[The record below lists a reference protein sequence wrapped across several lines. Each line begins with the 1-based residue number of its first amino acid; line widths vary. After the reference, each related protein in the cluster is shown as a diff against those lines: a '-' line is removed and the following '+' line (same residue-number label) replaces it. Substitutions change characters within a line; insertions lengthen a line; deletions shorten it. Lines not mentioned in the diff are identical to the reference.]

1 MASGDEA
8 PILII
13 GIDFG
18 TTYSGVAYSRRKN
31 PPKLITNWKT
41 LRNFNQDK
49 EKVPSAVFYDQMTE
63 GDFSWGYAVP
73 IGEDVLR
80 WFKLLLVDEIDLP
93 FKIRTSRHVTAAR
106 ALAKQLNKTPVE
118 VIGGYLRELW
128 KHARENIMRAVGQRV
143 FKIARL
149 HFVVTLP
156 AIWPHYARARMEE
169 ALVLAGIREAR
180 PAGETIVDFIS
191 EPEAAALACLEGCFD
206 EIDLNLGE
214 HLIVC
219 DAGGGTADIITYTI
233 LKMEPLIVRE
243 SVRGDGDLC
252 GAMFL
257 DEGFLFLLKKL
268 IPADV
273 QAKMGDSGLRKIMND
288 EWEHGIKSSVWTVD
302 NNYHPP
308 KITVQASTVR
318 DNVYRPQIAKIEKLV
333 EEQIQQVRAKY
344 RRKPKFLILVGGFGK
359 SKFLYECLQEKLGK
373 KIEILQDSDSGPW
386 TAVVRGAV
394 YHGLLRSNMSD
405 NLSVSVESRVSRY
418 SYGTLVNA
426 MPFDATMHEQEDR
439 FYCSANQAWL
449 AGNQTMWFV
458 DINETVS
465 AHRPHKFTCWQE
477 LSSPDDE
484 VVVDIVFSDAEKPP
498 KRQDETVKPLC
509 VIKLPEIPSWS
520 KIPRW
525 KNSNGEEFRHFEY
538 ELRMISNG
546 TSLDFSVHYNNR
558 KIATQSASFESSG
571 CTSAGATSAPDAG
584 GSESRP
590 PRASNRQMGRRPDPD
605 YNEESGGEEEDD
617 DFELED

>member
-1 MASGDEA
+1 MASGDET

-18 TTYSGVAYSRRKN
+18 TTYSGVAYSRRKS

-73 IGEDVLR
+73 IGEHVLR

-106 ALAKQLNKTPVE
+106 ALIKQLNKTPVE
-118 VIGGYLRELW
+118 VIGDYLGKLW
-128 KHARENIMRAVGQRV
+128 KHSRENIMRAVGQRV

-233 LKMEPLIVRE
+233 LKMDPLIVRE

-257 DEGFLFLLKKL
+257 DDGFLSLLKEL

-273 QAKMGDSGLRKIMND
+273 QAKMGDGGLRKIMKD
-288 EWEHGIKSSVWTVD
+288 DWEHGIKSDVWTVD

-318 DNVYRPQIAKIEKLV
+318 DNVYRPQIAKIEKLF
-333 EEQIQQVRAKY
+333 I
-344 RRKPKFLILVGGFGK
+344 ILVGGFGR

-405 NLSVSVESRVSRY
+405 NLSVAIESRVSRY

-449 AGNQTMWFV
+449 AGNQTM
-458 DINETVS
+458 
-465 AHRPHKFTCWQE
+465 C
-477 LSSPDDE
+477 PDDE

-520 KIPRW
+520 KLPRW

-538 ELRMISNG
+538 ELCMISNG

-571 CTSAGATSAPDAG
+571 CTSAGATSAPDAE

-617 DFELED
+617 DFEPED

>member
-1 MASGDEA
+1 MASAGDEA

-31 PPKLITNWKT
+31 PPKLITNWKN

-49 EKVPSAVFYDQMTE
+49 EKVPSAVFYDQMTAGE
-63 GDFSWGYAVP
+63 SSWGYAVP
-73 IGEDVLR
+73 IGEGVLR
-80 WFKLLLVDEIDLP
+80 WFKLLLVDENDLP
-93 FKIRTSRHVTAAR
+93 SEIRSSPHVATAR
-106 ALAKQLNKTPVE
+106 ALIKQLKKTPVE
-118 VIGGYLRELW
+118 VIGDYLGELW
-128 KHARENIMRAVGQRV
+128 KHSRENIMRAVGQRV
-143 FKIARL
+143 FKISRL

-156 AIWPHYARARMEE
+156 AIWPHYARTRMEE
-169 ALVLAGIREAR
+169 ALVRAGIREAR

-191 EPEAAALACLEGCFD
+191 EPEAAALACLEGSSD
-206 EIDLNLGE
+206 EIDLNPGQ

-233 LKMEPLIVRE
+233 LKMNPLTVRE

-257 DEGFLFLLKKL
+257 DESFLIHLKEL

-273 QAKMGDSGLRKIMND
+273 KGKMRDGVLRKIMND
-288 EWEHGIKSSVWTVD
+288 DWEHGIKPSVCKGSMVG
-302 NNYHPP
+302 N
-308 KITVQASTVR
+308 KITIQASTVR
-318 DNVYRPQIAKIEKLV
+318 DNVYRPQIAKIENLV
-333 EEQIQQVRAKY
+333 DEQIKQVKKDY
-344 RRKPKFLILVGGFGK
+344 GRKPKYLILVGGFGK
-359 SKFLYECLQEKLGK
+359 SEFLYECLQEKLGK
-373 KIEILQDSDSGPW
+373 KIEILQDSNSDPW

-394 YHGLLRSNMSD
+394 YHGLVRSKMTD
-405 NLSVSVESRVSRY
+405 NLNVSIESRISRY

-449 AGNQTMWFV
+449 AANQTMWFV

-465 AHRPHKFTCWQE
+465 AHKPHKFICWQE

-484 VVVDIVFSDAEKPP
+484 VVVDIVFSDAETPP
-498 KRQDETVKPLC
+498 KRQDGTVKPLR
-509 VIKLPEIPSWS
+509 VVKVPQIPDWGKL
-520 KIPRW
+520 PRW

-538 ELRMISNG
+538 ELRMVSDG
-546 TSLDFSVHYNNR
+546 TSLNFSVYHNKR
-558 KIATQSASFESSG
+558 KIATESASFESSG
-571 CTSAGATSAPDAG
+571 CASAGAGSASGAG
-584 GSESRP
+584 GSASKP
-590 PRASNRQMGRRPDPD
+590 PRASNRQMGHQPDPD
-605 YNEESGGEEEDD
+605 YNEESGSEEEEED
-617 DFELED
+617 FEMED

>member
-1 MASGDEA
+1 MASTGDEA

-13 GIDFG
+13 GMDFG

-31 PPKLITNWKT
+31 TPKLITNWVN

-49 EKVPSAVFYDQMTE
+49 EKVPSAVLYNQMTAGE
-63 GDFSWGYAVP
+63 FSWGYAVP

-80 WFKLLLVDEIDLP
+80 WFKLLLVDENDLP
-93 FKIRTSRHVTAAR
+93 FKIRTSPHVATAR
-106 ALAKQLNKTPVE
+106 ALIRQLKKTPVE
-118 VIGGYLRELW
+118 VIGDYLGALW
-128 KHARENIMRAVGQRV
+128 KHSRENIMRAVGQRV

-156 AIWPHYARARMEE
+156 AIWPHYARTRMEE
-169 ALVLAGIREAR
+169 ALVRAGIREPR

-191 EPEAAALACLEGCFD
+191 EPEAAALACLEGSSD
-206 EIDLNLGE
+206 EIDLKPGQ

-233 LKMEPLIVRE
+233 LKMDPLTVRE

-252 GAMFL
+252 GGMFL
-257 DEGFLFLLKKL
+257 DESFLIYLKDL
-268 IPADV
+268 IPPDV
-273 QAKMGDSGLRKIMND
+273 KVKMGDGGIRKIMND
-288 EWEHGIKSSVWTVD
+288 EWEHGIKPS
-302 NNYHPP
+302 
-308 KITVQASTVR
+308 
-318 DNVYRPQIAKIEKLV
+318 VYRPQIAQIEKLV
-333 EEQIQQVRAKY
+333 EEQIKQVKEKY
-344 RRKPKFLILVGGFGK
+344 RRKPKYLILVGGFGK

-373 KIEILQDSDSGPW
+373 KIEILQDSNSDPW

-394 YHGLLRSNMSD
+394 YHGLVRSKMTD
-405 NLSVSVESRVSRY
+405 NLNVSIESRVSRY

-465 AHRPHKFTCWQE
+465 AHKPHKFTCWQE

-484 VVVDIVFSDAEKPP
+484 VIVDIVFSDAETPP
-498 KRQDETVKPLC
+498 KRQDGTVKPLR
-509 VIKLPEIPSWS
+509 VVKVPQIPDWS
-520 KIPRW
+520 KLPRW

-538 ELRMISNG
+538 ELRMVSDG
-546 TSLDFSVHYNNR
+546 TSLNFSVYHNKR
-558 KIATQSASFESSG
+558 KIATESASFESSG
-571 CTSAGATSAPDAG
+571 CASAGAASAGAASASGAG
-584 GSESRP
+584 GSVSKP
-590 PRASNRQMGRRPDPD
+590 PRASNRQMGSRPDPD
-605 YNEESGGEEEDD
+605 YNEESVSEEEDD
-617 DFELED
+617 DSEMED

>member
-1 MASGDEA
+1 MASTGDEA

-13 GIDFG
+13 GMDFG

-31 PPKLITNWKT
+31 TPKLITNWVN

-49 EKVPSAVFYDQMTE
+49 EKVPSAVLYNQMTAGE
-63 GDFSWGYAVP
+63 FSWGYAVP

-80 WFKLLLVDEIDLP
+80 WFKLLLVDENDLP
-93 FKIRTSRHVTAAR
+93 FKIRTSPHVATAR
-106 ALAKQLNKTPVE
+106 ALIRQLKKTPVE
-118 VIGGYLRELW
+118 VIGDYLGALW
-128 KHARENIMRAVGQRV
+128 KHSRENIMRAVGQRV

-156 AIWPHYARARMEE
+156 AIWPHYARTRMEE
-169 ALVLAGIREAR
+169 ALVRAGIREPR

-191 EPEAAALACLEGCFD
+191 EPEAAALACLEGSSD
-206 EIDLNLGE
+206 EIDLKPGQ

-233 LKMEPLIVRE
+233 LKMDPLTVRE

-252 GAMFL
+252 GGMFL
-257 DEGFLFLLKKL
+257 DESFLIYLKDL
-268 IPADV
+268 IPPDV
-273 QAKMGDSGLRKIMND
+273 KDIALPYTGTF
-288 EWEHGIKSSVWTVD
+288 E

-308 KITVQASTVR
+308 RITIKASTVR
-318 DNVYRPQIAKIEKLV
+318 DKVYRPQIAQIEKLV
-333 EEQIQQVRAKY
+333 EEQIKQVKEKY
-344 RRKPKFLILVGGFGK
+344 RRKPKYLILVGGFGK

-373 KIEILQDSDSGPW
+373 KIEILQDSNSDPW

-394 YHGLLRSNMSD
+394 YHGLVRSKMTD
-405 NLSVSVESRVSRY
+405 NLNVSIESRVSRY

-465 AHRPHKFTCWQE
+465 AHKPHKFTCWQE

-484 VVVDIVFSDAEKPP
+484 VIVDIVFSDAETPP
-498 KRQDETVKPLC
+498 KRQDGTVKPLR
-509 VIKLPEIPSWS
+509 VVKVPQIPDWS
-520 KIPRW
+520 KLPRW

-538 ELRMISNG
+538 ELRMVSDG
-546 TSLDFSVHYNNR
+546 TSLNFSVYHNKR
-558 KIATQSASFESSG
+558 KIATESASFESSG
-571 CTSAGATSAPDAG
+571 CASAGAASASASGAG
-584 GSESRP
+584 GSASKP
-590 PRASNRQMGRRPDPD
+590 PRASNRQMGSRPDPD
-605 YNEESGGEEEDD
+605 YNEESVSEEEDD
-617 DFELED
+617 DSEMED

>member
-1 MASGDEA
+1 MVSAGDEA

-31 PPKLITNWKT
+31 TPKLITNWKN

-49 EKVPSAVFYDQMTE
+49 EKVPSTVFYNQMTAGE
-63 GDFSWGYAVP
+63 FSWGHAVP

-80 WFKLLLVDEIDLP
+80 WLKLLLVDENDLP
-93 FKIRTSRHVTAAR
+93 PKIRDSPHVATAR
-106 ALAKQLNKTPVE
+106 ALIRQLKKTPVE
-118 VIGGYLRELW
+118 VIGDHLGELW
-128 KHARENIMRAVGQRV
+128 KHSRENIMRAVGQRV

-149 HFVVTLP
+149 HFVVTLS
-156 AIWPHYARARMEE
+156 AIWPHYARTRMEE
-169 ALVLAGIREAR
+169 ALVRAGIREPR

-191 EPEAAALACLEGCFD
+191 EPEAAALACLEGSSD
-206 EIDLNLGE
+206 EIDLKPGQ

-233 LKMEPLIVRE
+233 LKMDPLTVRE

-257 DEGFLFLLKKL
+257 DESL
-268 IPADV
+268 IPPDIKV
-273 QAKMGDSGLRKIMND
+273 KMGDSELRKIMND
-288 EWEHGIKSSVWTVD
+288 EWEHGIKS
-302 NNYHPP
+302 
-308 KITVQASTVR
+308 A
-318 DNVYRPQIAKIEKLV
+318 IAQIEKLV
-333 EEQIQQVRAKY
+333 EEQIKQVKEKY
-344 RRKPKFLILVGGFGK
+344 RRKPKYLILVGGFGK

-373 KIEILQDSDSGPW
+373 KIEILQDSNGDPW

-394 YHGLLRSNMSD
+394 YHGLVRSKMSD
-405 NLSVSVESRVSRY
+405 NLSVAIESRISRY

-439 FYCSANQAWL
+439 FYCSGNQAWL

-458 DINETVS
+458 DINETAS
-465 AHRPHKFTCWQE
+465 AHKPHKFTCWQE

-484 VVVDIVFSDAEKPP
+484 VVVDIIFSDAETPP
-498 KRQDETVKPLC
+498 KRQDGTVKPLR
-509 VIKLPEIPSWS
+509 VVKVPQIPDWGKL
-520 KIPRW
+520 PRW

-538 ELRMISNG
+538 ELRMVSDG
-546 TSLDFSVHYNNR
+546 TSLNLSIYHNKR
-558 KIATQSASFESSG
+558 KIATESASFESSG
-571 CTSAGATSAPDAG
+571 CASVGAASASGAG
-584 GSESRP
+584 GSASKP

-605 YNEESGGEEEDD
+605 YNEESGSEEEDD
-617 DFELED
+617 DFEMED